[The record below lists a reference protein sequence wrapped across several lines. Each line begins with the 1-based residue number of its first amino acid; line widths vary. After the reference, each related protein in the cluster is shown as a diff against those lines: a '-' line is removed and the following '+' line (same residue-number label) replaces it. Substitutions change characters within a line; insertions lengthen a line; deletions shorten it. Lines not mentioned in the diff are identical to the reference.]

1 MIQRQDYI
9 SITGK
14 MWKVVVINQ
23 PFTVVNFTV
32 GGDGFVVKNLGLI
45 ALIKRTGDL

>member
-1 MIQRQDYI
+1 MAVDE
-9 SITGK
+9 
-14 MWKVVVINQ
+14 

-45 ALIKRTGDL
+45 ALIKRTGDLQTYETD